1 MLRWQEDMKFKLL
14 NSVVLRMWQSR
25 GLSLHSLIFIAS
37 FPGLALMSATAF
49 AGDDVP
55 SWLKQVA
62 SAPTPSYGK
71 EVPAVVL
78 WDESRVTVD
87 EDGKVSTVD
96 FYAVRIL
103 TREGR
108 KQAVAR
114 RVYNTDSGK
123 VREMRAWLI
132 RPAGPVKKYGK
143 GQVMDVALAEN
154 DVYNEARAKLIV
166 GSDDAEP
173 GAVFGY
179 EVTSEERS
187 VFTQLSWGFQQRMP
201 AKLSRLTLN
210 LPAGWRAESV
220 TFNHPKVEPAVS
232 GTSYTWELRD
242 LAFIEEEPLS
252 PPITNLVP
260 RLAVSYFPPAGTRAG
275 IGRTFS
281 SWTEVSRWLTEL
293 SDPQAALDE
302 ALAGK
307 AKQLTASAKTELERI
322 QAIGRYVQGV
332 NYVSIQTGVGRGGGY
347 RPHAATD
354 VFAKSYG
361 DCKDK
366 ANLMRAMLKAVG
378 IQSYLVCIYAG
389 DPTYV
394 RDEWA
399 SPQQF
404 NHCII
409 AVKVSDETKVPT
421 IVNHQSLGRLM
432 VFDPTDS
439 NTPVGDLPDHE
450 QGSLALI
457 IAGDGGAL
465 LRMPATPPE
474 ANRLER
480 VAEVVLAP
488 DGSITASL
496 RERAVGQSAVEERS
510 IFRGLSPS
518 DYLKS
523 IEIWIAR
530 GASGAII
537 SKVDPTDNSAEGR
550 FALDVNF
557 TAAHYGQV
565 QGRLLTF
572 KPAIVSRRESLL
584 LTDISRKHPVV
595 LESNAYTE
603 TVKVKL
609 PDGFEV
615 DELPDAMKLDAPF
628 GTYATNYVVKDR
640 QLSFTRSLVLR
651 GSTIPVGDYAKVCEF
666 FKNMRAAEQTPVVLA
681 KK

>member
-1 MLRWQEDMKFKLL
+1 MKSKHWNSIVLKSRRALRLGAQY
-14 NSVVLRMWQSR
+14 SI
-25 GLSLHSLIFIAS
+25 LITS
-37 FPGLALMSATAF
+37 FLGLALMSATAL

-55 SWLKQVA
+55 PWLKQVA
-62 SAPTPSYGK
+62 SATATADSYGK
-71 EVPAVVL
+71 DVPAVVL

-87 EDGKVSTVD
+87 EDGKVTTVY
-96 FYAVRIL
+96 FHAVRIL

-108 KQAVAR
+108 GEAVAR
-114 RVYNTDSGK
+114 HVYNTDSGK

-143 GQVMDVALAEN
+143 DQALDVAVADN
-154 DVYNEARAKLIV
+154 DVYNEARARLIV

-187 VFTQLSWGFQQRMP
+187 VFTQLGWSFQRRMP

-220 TFNHPKVEPAVS
+220 TFNHPKVEPAVDR
-232 GTSYTWELRD
+232 TSYTWELRD

-252 PPITNLVP
+252 PPLTNLVP
-260 RLAVSYFPPAGTRAG
+260 RLAVSYFPPAGTKAG
-275 IGRTFS
+275 IGRTFG

-293 SDPQAALDE
+293 SDPQAALDD

-307 AKQLTASAKTELERI
+307 ARQLTATAKTELERI
-322 QAIGRYVQGV
+322 RAIGCYVQGV
-332 NYVSIQTGVGRGGGY
+332 NYVSIQTGLGRGGGY

-378 IQSYLVCIYAG
+378 IQSYLVCIYSG

-394 RDEWA
+394 RDDWA

-409 AVKVSDETKVPT
+409 AVKLSDETKVPT
-421 IVNHQSLGRLM
+421 VVNHPSLGRLM
-432 VFDPTDS
+432 VFDPTDD

-450 QGSLALI
+450 QGSLALVV
-457 IAGDGGAL
+457 AGDGGAL
-465 LRMPATPPE
+465 LRMPTTPPE

-480 VAEVVLAP
+480 VADVVLAA

-496 RERAVGQSAVEERS
+496 HERAIGQSAVGERS
-510 IFRGLSPS
+510 IFRGLSRP
-518 DYLKS
+518 DYLKR
-523 IEIWIAR
+523 IEKWIAR
-530 GASGAII
+530 GASGATI
-537 SKVDPTDNSAEGR
+537 SKVEPLDTSAEGR
-550 FALDVNF
+550 FALDVDF
-557 TAAHYGQV
+557 TAARYGQV
-565 QGRLLTF
+565 MQGRLLVF

-584 LTDISRKHPVV
+584 LTESSRRHPVV

-609 PDGFEV
+609 PEGFGV
-615 DELPDAMKLDAPF
+615 DELPKGMKLDEPF
-628 GTYATNYVVKDR
+628 GTYTTNYVVEDR

-651 GSTIPVGDYAKVCEF
+651 GATIPVGDYAKVRDF
-666 FKNMRAAEQTPVVLA
+666 FEKMRAAEQTPVVLE

>member
-1 MLRWQEDMKFKLL
+1 MKI
-14 NSVVLRMWQSR
+14 VLCDSIVLKMRQAR
-25 GLSLHSLIFIAS
+25 RLSPRILALIIS
-37 FPGLALMSATAF
+37 FPGLVFTGTPAL

-55 SWLKQVA
+55 AWLRQVSSANAA
-62 SAPTPSYGK
+62 SYAK
-71 EVPAVVL
+71 NVPAVVL
-78 WDESRVTVD
+78 WDESRVSVD
-87 EDGKVSTVD
+87 DDGKVTTMD

-108 KQAVAR
+108 GEAIAK

-123 VREMRAWLI
+123 VREMRAWMI
-132 RPAGPVKKYGK
+132 RPAGDVKKYGK
-143 GQVMDVALAEN
+143 DQIVDVAIADN
-154 DVYNEARAKLIV
+154 DVYNEARAKLIL
-166 GSDDAEP
+166 GSEDAEP

-187 VFTQLSWGFQQRMP
+187 VFTQLSWGFQHRMP

-210 LPAGWRAESV
+210 LPAGWRADSV
-220 TFNHPKVEPAVS
+220 TFNHDKVEPVIS

-242 LAFIEEEPLS
+242 LAFVEQEPLS

-260 RLAVSYFPPAGTRAG
+260 RLAVSYFPPPGTKAG

-281 SWTEVSRWLTEL
+281 NWTEVSRWLSEL
-293 SDPQAALDE
+293 SDPQAALDD

-307 AKQLTASAKTELERI
+307 ARQLTAGAKTELERI

-332 NYVSIQTGVGRGGGY
+332 NYVSIQTGLGRGGGY

-366 ANLMRAMLKAVG
+366 ANLMRAMLRAVS

-409 AVKVSDETKVPT
+409 AVKVSDQTQAPT
-421 IVNHQSLGRLM
+421 VLNHPSLGRLM
-432 VFDPTDS
+432 VFDPTDD
-439 NTPVGDLPDHE
+439 NTPVGDLPGHE
-450 QGSLALI
+450 QGSLALVV
-457 IAGDGGAL
+457 AGEGGAL
-465 LRMPATPPE
+465 VRMPTTPPE
-474 ANRLER
+474 SNRLER

-496 RERAVGQSAVEERS
+496 HERAIGQSAVGERS
-510 IFRGLSPS
+510 VFRGLSRP
-518 DYLKS
+518 DYLKR
-523 IEIWIAR
+523 IEKWIAR
-530 GASGAII
+530 GASGATV
-537 SKVDPTDNSAEGR
+537 SKVVPADSSAEGR
-550 FALDVNF
+550 FALDVDF
-557 TAAHYGQV
+557 TAARYGQV
-565 QGRLLTF
+565 MQDRLLVF
-572 KPAIVSRRESLL
+572 KPAIVSRRDSLSLTES
-584 LTDISRKHPVV
+584 SRKHPVV
-595 LESNAYTE
+595 LIPNAYTE

-609 PDGFEV
+609 PEGFEV
-615 DELPDAMKLDAPF
+615 DELPDAMKLDTPF
-628 GTYATNYVVKDR
+628 GTYATSYVVKDGH
-640 QLSFTRSLVLR
+640 LNFTRSLVLR
-651 GSTIPVGDYAKVCEF
+651 GATVPVVDYAKVRDF
-666 FKNMRAAEQTPVVLA
+666 FEKMQAAEQTPVVLE

>member
-1 MLRWQEDMKFKLL
+1 MKI
-14 NSVVLRMWQSR
+14 VLCDSTVLKMRKAR
-25 GLSLHSLIFIAS
+25 RLSPRF
-37 FPGLALMSATAF
+37 LALITSFLWLVFTNSPAL

-55 SWLKQVA
+55 SWLRQVS
-62 SAPTPSYGK
+62 SANSATYAK
-71 EVPAVVL
+71 NVPAVVL

-87 EDGKVSTVD
+87 DDGKVMTMD

-108 KQAVAR
+108 GEAVAK

-123 VREMRAWLI
+123 VRDMRAWMI
-132 RPAGPVKKYGK
+132 RPAGDVKKYGK
-143 GQVMDVALAEN
+143 EHIVDVAIADN
-154 DVYNEARAKLIV
+154 DVYNEARAKLIL
-166 GSDDAEP
+166 GSEDAEP

-187 VFTQLSWGFQQRMP
+187 VFTQLSWGFQHRMP

-210 LPAGWRAESV
+210 LPTGWRAESV
-220 TFNHPKVEPAVS
+220 TFNHDKVEPAVS

-242 LAFIEEEPLS
+242 LSFVEEEPLS

-260 RLAVSYFPPAGTRAG
+260 RLAVSYFPPPGTKAG
-275 IGRTFS
+275 IGKTFS
-281 SWTEVSRWLTEL
+281 SWIEVSRWLTEL
-293 SDPQAALDE
+293 SDSQAALDD

-307 AKQLTASAKTELERI
+307 ARQLTAGAKTELERI
-322 QAIGRYVQGV
+322 RAIARYVQDV
-332 NYVSIQTGVGRGGGY
+332 NYVSIQTGLGRGGGY

-366 ANLMRAMLKAVG
+366 ANLMRAMLRAVN

-409 AVKVSDETKVPT
+409 AVKVSEQTQVPT
-421 IVNHQSLGRLM
+421 IVNHPSLGRLM
-432 VFDPTDS
+432 VFDPTDD

-450 QGSLALI
+450 QGSLALV
-457 IAGDGGAL
+457 IAGEGGAL
-465 LRMPATPPE
+465 LRMPTTPPE

-496 RERAVGQSAVEERS
+496 HERAIGQSAVDERS
-510 IFRGLSPS
+510 VFRGLSRS
-518 DYLKS
+518 EYLKR
-523 IEIWIAR
+523 IEKWIAR
-530 GASGAII
+530 GASGATV
-537 SKVDPTDNSAEGR
+537 SKVEPSDSSAEGR
-550 FALDVNF
+550 FALDVDF
-557 TAAHYGQV
+557 TAARYGQV
-565 QGRLLTF
+565 MQDRLLVF
-572 KPAIVSRRESLL
+572 KPAIVSRRDYLSLTES
-584 LTDISRKHPVV
+584 SRKHPVV
-595 LESNAYTE
+595 LEPNAYTE
-603 TVKVKL
+603 TINVKL
-609 PDGFEV
+609 PEGFVV
-615 DELPDAMKLDAPF
+615 DELPDAMKLDTPF
-628 GTYATNYVVKDR
+628 GTYATSYIVKDGH
-640 QLSFTRSLVLR
+640 LNFTRSLVLR
-651 GSTIPVGDYAKVCEF
+651 GATIPVADYAKVRGF
-666 FKNMRAAEQTPVVLA
+666 FEKMRAAEQTPVVLA

>member
-1 MLRWQEDMKFKLL
+1 MRLKIWDSFIY
-14 NSVVLRMWQSR
+14 NSKQARRV
-25 GLSLHSLIFIAS
+25 GLKS
-37 FPGLALMSATAF
+37 LALITSFLGLILISPTSF
-49 AGDDVP
+49 ARDD
-55 SWLKQVA
+55 
-62 SAPTPSYGK
+62 APTWLRQVTSANTASYAK
-71 EVPAVVL
+71 DVPAVVL
-78 WDESRVTVD
+78 WDESKVTVD
-87 EDGKVSTVD
+87 DDGKVTTVD
-96 FYAVRIL
+96 FYAVKVL

-108 KQAVAR
+108 GEAIAK

-123 VREMRAWLI
+123 VRDMHAWLI
-132 RPAGPVKKYGK
+132 RPSGEVKKYGK
-143 GQVMDVALAEN
+143 DQVIDVALAEN
-154 DVYNEARAKLIV
+154 DVYNEARAKLIIA
-166 GSDDAEP
+166 SNDAEP

-179 EVTSEERS
+179 EVTSEDRS
-187 VFTQLSWGFQQRMP
+187 VFTQIIWSFQHRMP
-201 AKLSRLTLN
+201 AKLSRLTLA
-210 LPAGWRAESV
+210 LPSGWRADSV
-220 TFNHPKVEPAVS
+220 TFNYPKVEPAIS
-232 GTSYTWELRD
+232 GSSYTWELRD

-260 RLAVSYFPPAGTRAG
+260 RLAVSYFPPAGTKAG
-275 IGRTFS
+275 IAKTFNN
-281 SWTEVSRWLTEL
+281 WAEVSLWLTEL
-293 SDPQAALDE
+293 SDPQAALGD

-307 AKQLTASAKTELERI
+307 ARQLTASAKTELERI

-409 AVKVSDETKVPT
+409 AVKVSDETQVPT
-421 IVNHQSLGRLM
+421 VVNHPKLGRLM
-432 VFDPTDS
+432 VFDPTDD

-450 QGSLALI
+450 QGSLALV

-465 LRMPATPPE
+465 LRMPTTPPE

-496 RERAVGQSAVEERS
+496 RERAIGQSAVDERS
-510 IFRGLSPS
+510 IFRGLSRS
-518 DYLKS
+518 EYLKM
-523 IEIWIAR
+523 IERWIGQ
-530 GASGAII
+530 GASGASI
-537 SKVDPTDNSAEGR
+537 SKVEPSDNRAEGK
-550 FALDVNF
+550 FALDVDF
-557 TAAHYGQV
+557 TAVRYGQV
-565 QGRLLTF
+565 MQGRLLVF
-572 KPAIVSRRESLL
+572 KPAIVSRRDSLFLTES
-584 LTDISRKHPVV
+584 SRKHPVV
-595 LESNAYTE
+595 LESHAYTE

-609 PDGFEV
+609 PEGFDV
-615 DELPDAMKLDAPF
+615 DELPDPMKLDTPF
-628 GTYATNYVVKDR
+628 GTYATSYLVKEG
-640 QLSFTRSLVLR
+640 QLHFTRSLLLR
-651 GSTIPVGDYAKVCEF
+651 GATISVGDYAKVRGF
-666 FKNMRAAEQTPVVLA
+666 FEKMRAAEQAPVVLA